1 MTALTRLLRA
11 FPFDGI
17 SPAVVAQFNAQ
28 TRREIEG
35 VRDFVI
41 LHYHLNQRSEPFWKA
56 CAAMPIPDT
65 LAERIALFADAA
77 QAYQSPDDL
86 FRVSSWTQVM
96 LGQRLEPRDWHRL
109 ARMMP
114 PERLG
119 SSLAELKAGIAQQ
132 VDRLPTH
139 QAFVDRYCAQAATEV
154 AA

>member
-1 MTALTRLLRA
+1 
-11 FPFDGI
+11 
-17 SPAVVAQFNAQ
+17 
-28 TRREIEG
+28 
-35 VRDFVI
+35 

-65 LAERIALFADAA
+65 LAERIALFSDAA

-132 VDRLPTH
+132 VERLPVH
-139 QAFVDRYCAQAATEV
+139 QAFVDRYCAQTATEV